1 MADMGEAVYCTM
13 LLSDNYLPGAM
24 VLAHSLRD
32 SGSKAKLVVL
42 VSLDSLKPSTLGEL
56 KAIYDDI
63 IPINRF
69 VNRNPANLY
78 LMNRPDLISTFSKIE
93 LWRQTQYSKIV
104 YIDADVVSLRAP
116 NELLKL
122 ETHFAAVPDIG
133 WPDCFNTGLM
143 VLTPNMQD
151 YHSLLA
157 LAQRGISFDGAD
169 QGLLNIHFKKWDR
182 LSFIYN
188 CTPSGHYQYVPAFR
202 HFGSNISLVHYIGMQ
217 KPWNLPRQAFPLE
230 SPYNQLLGRW
240 WATYDRH
247 YKPVKPTGQ
256 IPEAHAE
263 LIPGAPGGRDWDQL
277 AESLESIHPPETPCA
292 QVRPQTHVHPLG
304 ASFTPAEVGV
314 EVGVHAKADESIQ
327 QVNEPHDVGRSLSPK
342 IPHVLE
348 IDNSAV
354 SDENSAI
361 LARPTSFIP
370 QPKSPKKSHDFVIS
384 AVPQY
389 VHGEE
394 HVSVYR
400 HTAPLLDIVSDS
412 KEISIPKS
420 LPITSMTD
428 VPALQQLPQGP
439 TESTK
444 QPELEHITASSE
456 EPESAKAAPET
467 SFSPPKAE
475 WDPSR
480 APPPAD
486 SKPEAFSLPSNTYT
500 MSQDIQLFQ
509 PPKSYPEVPKNM
521 YYQVPP
527 RQQKTKTLAP
537 IFPWET
543 YAPKPTR
550 VFLDESIE
558 PVIASD
564 SHSKLLAKG
573 KDGIEVLPDSAPSPS
588 AGPPPS
594 MDPWLNYVHSN
605 AWDEIPEIV
614 GYMRSIQRPRRGQV
628 QVLQGGVT
636 STTGGGFGTEH
647 EGRRPSLRLTDF
659 PTEIERPS
667 LPVTPAPIQRSKYMG
682 KSYSK
687 IEGGKEEDDDSL
699 PPAAGVP
706 SQENWVRFTID
717 AFVQLL
723 GLTYL
728 YWRLTEPRGA
738 PRGASPAP
746 VRVT

>member
-1 MADMGEAVYCTM
+1 MSSVAK
-13 LLSDNYLPGAM
+13 PGARFPLEDNRISAFSPHVQAHLKHFFDSTNVSGNNETFLRAIQRETPGEQHDIRTYDDFM
-24 VLAHSLRD
+24 VYMSSAYAQAPPEPQDLSLPMNNYFISSSHNTYLTGNQLYSESSTKVYRD
-32 SGSKAKLVVL
+32 SSSGA
-42 VSLDSLKPSTLGEL
+42 
-56 KAIYDDI
+56 
-63 IPINRF
+63 
-69 VNRNPANLY
+69 
-78 LMNRPDLISTFSKIE
+78 
-93 LWRQTQYSKIV
+93 
-104 YIDADVVSLRAP
+104 
-116 NELLKL
+116 
-122 ETHFAAVPDIG
+122 THFHRLVEMGQIAAS
-133 WPDCFNTGLM
+133 C
-143 VLTPNMQD
+143 
-151 YHSLLA
+151 
-157 LAQRGISFDGAD
+157 
-169 QGLLNIHFKKWDR
+169 
-182 LSFIYN
+182 YN

-247 YKPVKPTGQ
+247 YRPVKPTCR

-263 LIPGAPGGRDWDQL
+263 QIPGAPGGREWGQS
-277 AESLESIHPPETPCA
+277 AESLETIHPPETPYE

-304 ASFTPAEVGV
+304 SSAFTPAEVGA
-314 EVGVHAKADESIQ
+314 EVGVHAKADKAIQ
-327 QVNEPHDVGRSLSPK
+327 QGDEPHDVGRALSPK

-348 IDNSAV
+348 IDNSAA

-361 LARPTSFIP
+361 IARPTSFIP
-370 QPKSPKKSHDFVIS
+370 QPKAPEKSHEFAIS

-420 LPITSMTD
+420 LPITGMAD

-444 QPELEHITASSE
+444 QPELGHITAYSE
-456 EPESAKAAPET
+456 EPESPKAAPET

-480 APPPAD
+480 APPPTD
-486 SKPEAFSLPSNTYT
+486 SKPEAFSLPSHTYA

-558 PVIASD
+558 LGIASD

-573 KDGIEVLPDSAPSPS
+573 KDGIEGLPDSAPSPS

-636 STTGGGFGTEH
+636 STTGDGFGTEH

-667 LPVTPAPIQRSKYMG
+667 LTVTPAPVQRSKYMG

-687 IEGGKEEDDDSL
+687 IEGGKGEEMMIACLCRWYSI
-699 PPAAGVP
+699 AG
-706 SQENWVRFTID
+706 E
-717 AFVQLL
+717 L
-723 GLTYL
+723 
-728 YWRLTEPRGA
+728 
-738 PRGASPAP
+738 GASLRYLMKH
-746 VRVT
+746 VVGLSSLRRELFRVVECQEKEILWKGGDDWNGCVAFRCQCVVHSKVI